1 MLVATAKLRLM
12 IISLVLAALSPAL
25 RAVSPEQ
32 SATLAVAEPTPLSG
46 TLSSTGSDTLHNMM
60 MIWRRQFVA
69 LHPQLNLQI
78 QSSGSATAPVAL
90 LEGTASLGPMS
101 RPMLAVEQERFR
113 RRFGYDAIAVPVAL
127 DMLALYVHQDNPL
140 RSISMAQLESIYAQN
155 RLCHR
160 QAAIER
166 WGELG
171 LAGTWQSRPVAA
183 YGRNPASGTYGFF
196 RQQVLCEGDY
206 QQRVQQLPGAAAV
219 VRAVSQSVNAIGYSG
234 LGQQIAG
241 VKILALQA
249 DANSPALMPT
259 PEHAISGRYPL
270 ARVLYIYLNKAPA
283 RALPAGEQAFLRFV
297 LSAEGQALLSND
309 GLVPVPAALRAQAIQ
324 ELGL

>member
-1 MLVATAKLRLM
+1 MLVATQFRFLSCCCALL
-12 IISLVLAALSPAL
+12 LAFYP
-25 RAVSPEQ
+25 
-32 SATLAVAEPTPLSG
+32 SAAAATAAHTETQTLTG

-60 MIWRRQFVA
+60 LIWRRQFVA

-101 RPMLAVEQERFR
+101 RPMFAIEQERFR
-113 RRFGYDAIAVPVAL
+113 RRFGYEVTAVPVAL
-127 DMLALYVHQDNPL
+127 DMLAIYVHQDNPL
-140 RSISMAQLESIYAQN
+140 QSITMAQLESIYAQN
-155 RLCHR
+155 QLCHR

-166 WGELG
+166 WSELG
-171 LAGTWQSRPVAA
+171 LSGSWQSRPVAA

-206 QQRVQQLPGAAAV
+206 QPRVQQLPGAAAV
-219 VRAVSQSVNAIGYSG
+219 VRAVSQSINALGYSG

-241 VKILALQA
+241 VKVLALQA
-249 DANSPALMPT
+249 SEALPALMPT
-259 PEHAISGRYPL
+259 PEHAISGQYPL
-270 ARVLYIYLNKAPA
+270 ARVLYIYLNKAPE
-283 RALPAGEQAFLRFV
+283 RPLPAAEQAFLRFV
-297 LSAEGQALLSND
+297 LSAEGQALLQND
-309 GLVPVPAALRAQAIQ
+309 GLVPVPEALRQQALS